1 MRYLSD
7 RSKTRRRYI
16 NFALG
21 LVAFGL
27 FVYYWPAI
35 RTVAYPFA
43 EPVMRGYGSTKG
55 AFTLVPEFIST
66 YFTSHKKLF
75 DRNAELEM
83 NIERLENQLAEKDA
97 LVREEELLL
106 GGQAP
111 NQTAR
116 IVMMYPIAEDI
127 TRLYS
132 TILLSKGYREGVEK
146 TNIVYVRGQ
155 QAVCEIV
162 EVYDRTSLCE
172 LLSKGDRVTEAV
184 TSSSTVT
191 LSLFGVGGGNFISE
205 SPKGTNV
212 LVGETVHLRSDQSF
226 TLGTVVAVKEDEQST
241 GAKIYIRGAYNPIKS
256 SVFYLRARYAP

>member
-21 LVAFGL
+21 FVAFIL

-43 EPVMRGYGSTKG
+43 EPVMRGYGSTKN
-55 AFTLVPEFIST
+55 AVTIVPGFVST
-66 YFTSHKKLF
+66 YFTTHNRLS
-75 DRNAELEM
+75 DRNSELEM
-83 NIERLENQLAEKDA
+83 EIERLENQLAEKDA
-97 LVREEELLL
+97 TLREEELLL
-106 GGQAP
+106 GGEGQ
-111 NQTAR
+111 NQTSR
-116 IVMMYPIAEDI
+116 VVMMYPIAEDV

-132 TILLSKGYREGVEK
+132 TLLLSKGYREGVERASV
-146 TNIVYVRGQ
+146 VYVRGQ

-172 LLSKGDRVTEAV
+172 LLSKGDRITEAV

-191 LSLFGVGGGNFISE
+191 LNLSGVGGGNFIAE

-212 LVGETVHLRSDQSF
+212 LVGETVYLRSDQSF
-226 TLGTVVAVKEDEQST
+226 TLGIVVAVKEDEQST

-256 SVFYLRARYAP
+256 SVFYLRARYVP